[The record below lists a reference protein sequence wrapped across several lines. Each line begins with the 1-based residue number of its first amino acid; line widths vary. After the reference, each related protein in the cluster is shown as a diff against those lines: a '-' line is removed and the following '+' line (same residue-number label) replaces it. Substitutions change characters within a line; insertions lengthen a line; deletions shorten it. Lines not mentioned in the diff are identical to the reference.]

1 MKQHAL
7 LSCDR
12 SSRLGF
18 IQENCACDGYA
29 EDLGVRCP
37 GLHSELFYNCNL
49 FSLHKSFK
57 FDEHYMYVPL
67 AITDAN
73 ECEIDPDINLR

>member
-1 MKQHAL
+1 MKFLNEVACSGDETTL

-37 GLHSELFYNCNL
+37 GLHSELFYN
-49 FSLHKSFK
+49 
-57 FDEHYMYVPL
+57 
-67 AITDAN
+67 
-73 ECEIDPDINLR
+73 

>member
-1 MKQHAL
+1 MKFLNEVACSGDETTL

-18 IQENCACDGYA
+18 IQEKCACDGCA

-37 GLHSELFYNCNL
+37 GLHSELFYN
-49 FSLHKSFK
+49 
-57 FDEHYMYVPL
+57 
-67 AITDAN
+67 
-73 ECEIDPDINLR
+73 

>member
-1 MKQHAL
+1 MLSSIFVDEFSDPQPILDGEFGEVSVPIFLNEVACSGDETTL

-18 IQENCACDGYA
+18 IQENCACDGCA

-37 GLHSELFYNCNL
+37 GLHSELFYN
-49 FSLHKSFK
+49 
-57 FDEHYMYVPL
+57 
-67 AITDAN
+67 
-73 ECEIDPDINLR
+73 